1 MSCWVRWVGTG
12 CVGLDP
18 NVPTILPL
26 ERSLKLTDSGS
37 EKSGRSGVI
46 RREWLITPAAT
57 KRKKDGC
64 WWR

>member
-18 NVPTILPL
+18 NVPTVPPL

-37 EKSGRSGVI
+37 GKSGRSRVI
-46 RREWLITPAAT
+46 RKE
-57 KRKKDGC
+57 
-64 WWR
+64 